1 MTKPLAKRGARPLN
15 ENPDLVRT
23 LVKSLLKVSKDKRFT
38 IDKLKG
44 KTVLRKVFV
53 DDKVDFEKLCMK
65 AISSNKNENENVNDL
80 ELAMIKVPA
89 ACDLGHQ
96 NGPIN
101 HFKET
106 ILPKMITGKGDFS
119 LNNDDEKAAI
129 LEVLELEIKDET
141 IIDLKTNAPLKTAAE
156 KLREREQQPEKKDKR
171 RAYNQRED
179 VKEKRRAYDQVYN
192 QKEEVKEKKR
202 AYNQVYLQ
210 KEEVKEKRRAYDQV
224 YLQKEDVKEKKRAY
238 NQREDVKEKKRAYD
252 QREDVKEKKRAYN
265 QREDVKEKKR
275 AYDQVYNQR
284 EDVKEKKRARRQ
296 ERIRLSLKEQM
307 RIPPPDGSIG
317 GKCTICART
326 RSVGWKSALRFCSQI
341 EKYFENEGFPEP
353 QGADKTRRFLNR
365 EKTRKGGVSSEI
377 DLTDVMCLNCVR
389 KYERSAKM
397 KIDMI
402 RLSAVAEV
410 SVAN

>member
-15 ENPDLVRT
+15 ANPDLVRT
-23 LVKSLLKVSKDKRFT
+23 LVKSLLKVSIDKRFT

-44 KTVLRKVFV
+44 TTVLRKVFD
-53 DDKVDFEKLCMK
+53 DDKVGFEKLCMK

-210 KEEVKEKRRAYDQV
+210 KEDVKEKR
-224 YLQKEDVKEKKRAY
+224 
-238 NQREDVKEKKRAYD
+238 
-252 QREDVKEKKRAYN
+252 
-265 QREDVKEKKR
+265 R

-284 EDVKEKKRARRQ
+284 EDVKEKRRARRQ

-397 KIDMI
+397 RLDII

>member
-23 LVKSLLKVSKDKRFT
+23 LVKSLLKVSIDKRFT

-44 KTVLRKVFV
+44 TTVLRKVFD
-53 DDKVDFEKLCMK
+53 DDKVGFEKLCMK

-179 VKEKRRAYDQVYN
+179 VKEKRRA
-192 QKEEVKEKKR
+192 
-202 AYNQVYLQ
+202 
-210 KEEVKEKRRAYDQV
+210 
-224 YLQKEDVKEKKRAY
+224 
-238 NQREDVKEKKRAYD
+238 
-252 QREDVKEKKRAYN
+252 
-265 QREDVKEKKR
+265 
-275 AYDQVYNQR
+275 
-284 EDVKEKKRARRQ
+284 RRQ

-307 RIPPPDGSIG
+307 RIPPPVGSIG